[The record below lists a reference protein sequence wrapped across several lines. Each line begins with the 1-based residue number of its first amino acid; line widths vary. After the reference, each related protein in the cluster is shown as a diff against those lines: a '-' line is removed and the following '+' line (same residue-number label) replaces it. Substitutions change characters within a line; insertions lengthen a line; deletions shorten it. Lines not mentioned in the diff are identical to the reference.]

1 MGFSFRSPW
10 VRAISNTNAME
21 MRYAT
26 GITMIELRQFR
37 QFVAVA
43 EELSFRRAAE
53 RLHMAQPPL
62 TAAIRRIEEEL
73 GQVLIERSNRV
84 ERLTPAGEVF
94 LIEARRAGQG
104 LTGSLRVTFVASAA
118 RDLLPSILRAF
129 RARHADVALELH
141 EATTAQQVTALREDR
156 ADIGIVVVPLPE
168 AAQLTVARLR
178 REELLVA
185 LPRRHRLASRQV
197 LRLADLASESWILF
211 PAGFGPGLHARIVDA
226 CRVAGFSPRVTQEAV
241 QMETIVSL
249 VAAGMGVSLVPPA
262 MAKPRRSDVR
272 FVRVTGAGS
281 PVRYELA
288 LAYARP
294 SPLVEAFARSAATA
308 SATEE

>member
-1 MGFSFRSPW
+1 
-10 VRAISNTNAME
+10 
-21 MRYAT
+21 
-26 GITMIELRQFR
+26 MIDLRQFR

-43 EELSFRRAAE
+43 EELSFRKAAE

-94 LIEARRAGQG
+94 LIEARRLLAQSQRAVDMARRAGQG

-118 RDLLPSILRAF
+118 RDLLPSILRTF
-129 RARHADVALELH
+129 RARHADVALDLH
-141 EATTAQQVTALREDR
+141 EATTAQQVVALREDR
-156 ADIGIVVVPLPE
+156 ADIGIVVVPLPG
-168 AAQLTVARLR
+168 ATRLSLAPLR
-178 REELLVA
+178 REELLAV
-185 LPRRHRLASRQV
+185 LPRRHRLASRRA

-211 PAGFGPGLHARIVDA
+211 PAGFGPGLYARIVDA
-226 CRVAGFSPRVTQEAV
+226 CREAGFSPRVAQEAV
-241 QMETIVSL
+241 QMETIVNL

-262 MAKPRRSDVR
+262 MAKPLRSDVR
-272 FVRVTGAGS
+272 FVRLTGTGT

-288 LAYARP
+288 LAYSRP
-294 SPLVEAFARSAATA
+294 SPLIEAFVRSAPTA
-308 SATEE
+308 SATEA

>member
-1 MGFSFRSPW
+1 
-10 VRAISNTNAME
+10 
-21 MRYAT
+21 
-26 GITMIELRQFR
+26 MIELRQFR

-43 EELSFRRAAE
+43 EELSFRKAAE

-94 LIEARRAGQG
+94 LIEARRVLTQSQRAVEMARRAGQG

-141 EATTAQQVTALREDR
+141 EATTAQQVAALREDR
-156 ADIGIVVVPLPE
+156 ADIGIVVVPLPD
-168 AAQLTVARLR
+168 AAQLTLARLR
-178 REELLVA
+178 REELVAA
-185 LPRRHRLASRQV
+185 LPRRHRLTSRQA

-226 CRVAGFSPRVTQEAV
+226 CRLAGFSPRVTQEAV

-272 FVRVTGAGS
+272 FVRVTGAGT

-308 SATEE
+308 SAIEE

>member
-1 MGFSFRSPW
+1 
-10 VRAISNTNAME
+10 
-21 MRYAT
+21 
-26 GITMIELRQFR
+26 MIELRQFR

-94 LIEARRAGQG
+94 LIEARRVLAQSQRAVEMARRAGQG

-197 LRLADLASESWILF
+197 LRIADLASESWILF

>member
-1 MGFSFRSPW
+1 
-10 VRAISNTNAME
+10 
-21 MRYAT
+21 
-26 GITMIELRQFR
+26 MIELRQFR

-94 LIEARRAGQG
+94 LIEARRVLAQSQRAVEMARRAGQG